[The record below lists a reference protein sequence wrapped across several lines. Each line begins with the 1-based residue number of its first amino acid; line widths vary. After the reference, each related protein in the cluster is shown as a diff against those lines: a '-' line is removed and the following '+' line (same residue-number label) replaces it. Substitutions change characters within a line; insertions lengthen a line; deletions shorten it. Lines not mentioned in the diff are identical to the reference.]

1 MFRTIPWSINL
12 LCKDGET
19 EALRLSEMINLHI
32 QEETQPT
39 VLDSRSY
46 LKSRGLKIKKK
57 KSSIINAILAYQRL
71 FGTIVRRKKMNS

>member
-32 QEETQPT
+32 QEETQP
-39 VLDSRSY
+39 VLGLQIL
-46 LKSRGLKIKKK
+46 LKSTWFK
-57 KSSIINAILAYQRL
+57 N
-71 FGTIVRRKKMNS
+71 

>member
-32 QEETQPT
+32 QEETQP

-46 LKSRGLKIKKK
+46 LKARGLKIKK

-71 FGTIVRRKKMNS
+71 SGTIEGRK